1 MGFTTRRFGSG
12 LAALTGWAN
21 GLVLPAGAGV
31 RASDP
36 AVEVVRNER
45 DALGE
50 VSSGGVSP
58 AKQSGAR
65 WARAVEYGGLAV
77 AAGLAAALRLG
88 WPGVNSF
95 AYDEA
100 RVSLLALQMA
110 RRGTLVSVGI
120 PSSTGVPNLPAAVWL
135 MAIPFGLS
143 SDPLVATLAVGAA
156 GVLAVAGVW
165 WLAREAWGPWAAF
178 VAATLLAASPFA
190 SLYSRAIWG
199 QDLLIP
205 LAVLWA
211 VAAVVGISRGRG
223 WALALHVFVA
233 GFAFQVHYAGAA
245 LALGTAWLVVRFRL
259 WRRWRPVVAGAGLAA
274 AAAAPFVVALARAP
288 AVLTSFRR
296 LLQLPAQADLSAL
309 RWLAE
314 MGAGAHWEWL
324 ILGEG
329 WRWPAWLGRAMGA
342 ASLASGALIAAG
354 LAILFWR
361 LVRGLRQEARDA
373 AGVLGALVPVWALAA
388 PLLFV
393 RHSTP
398 AYPQYQLPALPALF
412 LSAGAVAG
420 RLRRRGC
427 RAAVAALAATVALV
441 QAVPVAQGLGT
452 VAVRLTPGGV
462 GTPLVWP
469 RAAVAGLM
477 DGRAIAVHSFG
488 DDPATG
494 GDAAGFSVLLWGYP
508 HRIVDGRSALLI
520 PGGGPA
526 HLFFTFADL
535 PAWSE
540 AQALGLGGSERSL
553 PRREGEPPYMALTV
567 ERASLAGL
575 RPVGPFTLAN
585 GARLEAWQVRAVGPR
600 LRLTTLWKIVGPLM
614 PGEYHQ
620 FNHLRMALDGEPLQV
635 SDVPVSSQA
644 WQVGDTLI
652 SWADFDRP
660 AAEGPFWL
668 DVGMYTWPEV
678 RRTPV
683 VGRAGDPL
691 APIGLGPFAWP
702 E

>member
-1 MGFTTRRFGSG
+1 MHDTVS
-12 LAALTGWAN
+12 
-21 GLVLPAGAGV
+21 AG
-31 RASDP
+31 P
-36 AVEVVRNER
+36 P
-45 DALGE
+45 
-50 VSSGGVSP
+50 P
-58 AKQSGAR
+58 AKRGATR
-65 WARAVEYGGLAV
+65 WSKALQGAGLAV
-77 AAGLAAALRLG
+77 ALGMGGALRLG

-110 RRGTLVSVGI
+110 RQGLLVRVGI
-120 PSSTGVPNLPAAVWL
+120 PSSTGVPNLPAGVWL
-135 MAIPFGLS
+135 MALPFGLS
-143 SDPLVATLAVGAA
+143 SDPLVATLFVALLGTM
-156 GVLAVAGVW
+156 AVAGIW

-211 VAAVVGISRGRG
+211 VAAVLGISRGRA
-223 WALALHVFVA
+223 WALGLHVFLA
-233 GFAFQVHYAGAA
+233 GFALQVHYAGVA
-245 LALGTAWLVVRFRL
+245 LLPGTAWLVVRFRL
-259 WRRWRPVVAGAGLAA
+259 WRRWRPVVAGTALAA
-274 AAAAPFVVALARAP
+274 AAAAPFAVAAVQAP
-288 AVLTSFRR
+288 AVLASFRR
-296 LLQLPAQADLSAL
+296 LLQLPARADLNAL

-314 MGAGAHWEWL
+314 MGAGVHWEWL
-324 ILGEG
+324 ILGDG

-342 ASLASGALIAAG
+342 ASLAASALVAAG

-361 LVRGLRQEARDA
+361 LARGLRQQDRDA
-373 AGVLGALVPVWALAA
+373 AGVLAALVPVWALSA

-412 LSAGAVAG
+412 LAAGAVAG
-420 RLRRRGC
+420 WLRRRGW
-427 RAAVAALAATVALV
+427 RAAVAALAVSVALV
-441 QAVPVAQGLGT
+441 QSVRAAQGLST

-462 GTPLVWP
+462 GTPLMWP
-469 RAAVAGLM
+469 RAAVASLR
-477 DGRAIAVHSFG
+477 DGRPIAVHSHG

-535 PAWSE
+535 PAWGE
-540 AQALGLGGSERSL
+540 ARALGLGGEEQSL

-567 ERASLAGL
+567 EGASPVGL
-575 RPVGPFTLAN
+575 QPVGPFTLAN

-600 LRLTTLWKIVGPLM
+600 LRLTTLWRIRGPLV
-614 PGEYHQ
+614 PGNYHQ
-620 FNHLRMALDGEPLQV
+620 FNHLRVALDGQPLLV

-652 SWADFDRP
+652 SWADFEKP
-660 AAEGPFWL
+660 GVEGPFWL
-668 DVGMYTWPEV
+668 DIGMYTWPEV
-678 RRTPV
+678 QRTPV
-683 VGRAGDPL
+683 VDRAGDPL
-691 APIGLGPFAWP
+691 APIRLGPFAWP